1 MIRQA
6 GALSPTTE
14 EVACGTFPRYRM
26 LTTVEFVLKG
36 TSHGRSFAADA
47 TYLTSDSP
55 PAAAQPVVVFVHGFK
70 GFKDWGH
77 FPLLA
82 RFFAEQGFVFVK
94 LNLSHNGVVV
104 GGSGDLE
111 DLEAF
116 GLNNFSHELND
127 LGQLLDALHTPGATP
142 LPATLL
148 DLRRLYLI
156 GHSRG
161 GGLVLLKAAED
172 ARIRAVATWAAV
184 ADLAPRWPAAVIAQ
198 WQREGVLYIPNS
210 RTGQQL
216 PMYYQIAEDYYA
228 NLPRLD
234 LPRLVPQL
242 QQPLLIVHGD
252 PDETVPLSAA
262 EELLAPKPDAELF
275 IVPEAGHMF
284 GGSHPWAAVELPPLA
299 QLVAERTATFFQQ
312 HS

>member
-1 MIRQA
+1 
-6 GALSPTTE
+6 
-14 EVACGTFPRYRM
+14 M
-26 LTTVEFVLKG
+26 LTTVEFVLTG
-36 TSHGRSFAADA
+36 TGHGRAFAADA
-47 TYLTSDSP
+47 TYLAPYSP
-55 PAAAQPVVVFVHGFK
+55 TAPARPVVVFVHGFK

-82 RFFAEQGFVFVK
+82 RFFAEQGFVLVK

-104 GGSGDLE
+104 GGTGDLE

-116 GLNNFSHELND
+116 GHNNFSHELND

-148 DLRRLYLI
+148 DLGRLYLI

-172 ARIRAVATWAAV
+172 ARIKAVATWAAV
-184 ADLAPRWPAAVIAQ
+184 ADLAPRCHCAMVSAG
-198 WQREGVLYIPNS
+198 QREGVLYVPNS

-216 PMYYQIAEDYYA
+216 PMYYQIAEDYHA

-234 LPRLVPQL
+234 LSRLVPQL
-242 QQPLLIVHGD
+242 RQPLLIVHGD
-252 PDETVPLSAA
+252 PDETVPLGAA
-262 EELLAPKPDAELF
+262 YELLARKPDAELF
-275 IVPEAGHMF
+275 VVPGAGHMF
-284 GGSHPWAAVELPPLA
+284 GGSHPWEAPELPPLA
-299 QLVAERTATFFQQ
+299 QLVAECTATFFQQ
-312 HS
+312 HP

>member
-1 MIRQA
+1 M
-6 GALSPTTE
+6 
-14 EVACGTFPRYRM
+14 RM
-26 LTTVEFVLKG
+26 LTTVEFVLTG
-36 TSHGRSFAADA
+36 TGHGRSFAADA
-47 TYLTSDSP
+47 TYLTTDSLTP
-55 PAAAQPVVVFVHGFK
+55 LARPVVVFVHGFK

-82 RFFAEQGFVFVK
+82 RFFAEQGFVFIK

-104 GGSGDLE
+104 GGTGDLE

-116 GLNNFSHELND
+116 GHNNFSHELND
-127 LGQLLDALHTPGATP
+127 LGQLLDALHSPGATP
-142 LPATLL
+142 LPAARL

-172 ARIRAVATWAAV
+172 ARITAVATWAAV
-184 ADLAPRWPAAVIAQ
+184 ADLAPRWPAEVIAQ
-198 WQREGVLYIPNS
+198 WQREGVLYVPNS

-216 PMYYQIAEDYYA
+216 PMYYQIAEDYHA

-242 QQPLLIVHGD
+242 RQPLLIVHGD
-252 PDETVPLSAA
+252 PDETVPLRAA
-262 EELLAPKPDAELF
+262 EELLARKPDAELL
-275 IVPEAGHMF
+275 IVPTAGHMF
-284 GGSHPWAAVELPPLA
+284 GGSHPWTTPELPPLA

-312 HS
+312 HA

>member
-6 GALSPTTE
+6 PASGHTTPG
-14 EVACGTFPRYRM
+14 VACNVFSRYAM
-26 LTTVEFVLKG
+26 LTTAEFVLTG
-36 TSHGRSFAADA
+36 PTHGRSFAADA
-47 TYLTSDSP
+47 TYL
-55 PAAAQPVVVFVHGFK
+55 ANNLAKPVVVFVHGFK

-82 RFFAEQGFVFVK
+82 RFFAEAGFVFVK

-104 GGSGDLE
+104 GGTGDLE

-116 GLNNFSHELND
+116 GQNNFSHELND
-127 LGQLLDALHTPGATP
+127 LGQLLDALHQPGATP
-142 LPATLL
+142 LPKAEL
-148 DLRRLYLI
+148 DLSRLYLI

-161 GGLVLLKAAED
+161 GGLVMLKAAED
-172 ARIRAVATWAAV
+172 PRIKALATWAAV
-184 ADLAPRWPAAVIAQ
+184 ADLAPKWPTEFLDQ
-198 WQREGVLYIPNS
+198 WQREGVVYVPNS

-216 PMYYQIAEDYYA
+216 PMYYQITEDYHA
-228 NLPRLD
+228 NRSRFD
-234 LPRLVPQL
+234 LPQLVPQL

-262 EELLAPKPDAELF
+262 EQLHAQKSDAELF
-275 IVPEAGHMF
+275 IVPGAGHMF
-284 GGSHPWAAVELPPLA
+284 GGNHPWAAQALPPLA
-299 QLVAERTATFFQQ
+299 QLVAERTSQFFQQ

>member
-1 MIRQA
+1 VLFLAI
-6 GALSPTTE
+6 
-14 EVACGTFPRYRM
+14 RM
-26 LTTVEFVLKG
+26 LTTVEFVLTG
-36 TSHGRSFAADA
+36 PHHGRPFAADA
-47 TYLTSDSP
+47 TYLAPSSP
-55 PAAAQPVVVFVHGFK
+55 TVPPRPVIVFVHGFK

-82 RFFAEQGFVFVK
+82 RFFAEQGFVFIK

-116 GLNNFSHELND
+116 GHNNFSHELND

-142 LPATLL
+142 LPAALL
-148 DLRRLYLI
+148 DLGRLYLI

-161 GGLVLLKAAED
+161 GGLVMLKAAED
-172 ARIRAVATWAAV
+172 SRVKAVATWAAV
-184 ADLAPRWPAAVIAQ
+184 ASLAPRWPAEVLAQ
-198 WQREGVLYIPNS
+198 WQREGVLYVPNS

-228 NLPRLD
+228 HQSRLD
-234 LPRLVPQL
+234 LPALVPQL
-242 QQPLLIVHGD
+242 RQPLLIVHGD

-262 EELLAPKPDAELF
+262 EELLARKPDAELLVVPGAGHQF
-275 IVPEAGHMF
+275 GGRHPWPEA
-284 GGSHPWAAVELPPLA
+284 ELPPLA
-299 QLVAERTATFFQQ
+299 RLVAERTATFFRQ
-312 HS
+312 HA

>member
-1 MIRQA
+1 
-6 GALSPTTE
+6 
-14 EVACGTFPRYRM
+14 M
-26 LTTVEFVLKG
+26 LTTVEFVLQG
-36 TSHGRSFAADA
+36 TSHGRPFAADA
-47 TYLTSDSP
+47 TYLAPDASTTQ
-55 PAAAQPVVVFVHGFK
+55 ARPVVVFVHGFK

-82 RFFAEQGFVFVK
+82 RFFAEQGFVFIK

-127 LGQLLDALHTPGATP
+127 LGQLLDSLHTPGATP
-142 LPATLL
+142 LPPALL
-148 DLRRLYLI
+148 DLGRLYLI

-184 ADLAPRWPAAVIAQ
+184 ADLAPRWPAEVITQ
-198 WQREGVLYIPNS
+198 WQREGVLYVPNS

-216 PMYYQIAEDYYA
+216 PMYYQIAEDYHA

-234 LPRLVPQL
+234 LHRLVPQL
-242 QQPLLIVHGD
+242 RQPLLLVHGD
-252 PDETVPLSAA
+252 PDETVPLGVAQ
-262 EELLAPKPDAELF
+262 ELLARKPDAELF
-275 IVPEAGHMF
+275 IVPGAGHMF
-284 GGSHPWAAVELPPLA
+284 GGSHPWAAAELPPLA

-312 HS
+312 HA